1 MPMFPKKE
9 ADRLYQEGKMPEWW
23 YRQHYKTA
31 EENERDHFRD
41 MAERSLQV
49 LRQRAEEQQRK
60 AQQQALEQEIDR
72 AVQRAVEKAL
82 ADPLK

>member
-1 MPMFPKKE
+1 MPMFPKEE

-41 MAERSLQV
+41 MAERGLQF
-49 LRQRAEEQQRK
+49 LRQRAEE
-60 AQQQALEQEIDR
+60 
-72 AVQRAVEKAL
+72 
-82 ADPLK
+82 

>member
-1 MPMFPKKE
+1 MPMFPKEE

-41 MAERSLQV
+41 MAERSMLVLQ
-49 LRQRAEEQQRK
+49 QRFEEEQRK
-60 AQQQALEQEIDR
+60 AQQTATEKEIDKAVLQALND
-72 AVQRAVEKAL
+72 AFEKL
-82 ADPLK
+82 FQ